1 MSDLTNQLAIA
12 EKEEVGRGIRYLLAE
27 PLLTARSAPDRF
39 DVVRRRRVPIAA
51 WFDTFCGWGLI
62 VEPRV
67 GYARLRKVRTSV
79 DPTRPARRHR
89 SQRTPFDRRRY
100 VLLCVVAAELCTVPV
115 TTIGI
120 LADNV
125 AAATANEPLISGFD
139 PVDRAERRAF
149 VDVLRLL
156 ESFGVLETVD
166 GSSDTYVDSTQAKV
180 LYRVDNTLLL
190 RLLVTTSG
198 PSQLGVPAEEVPLRL
213 PDVLGELT
221 RERRYG
227 AAAEHRGRH
236 TDSPAAPDAQRN
248 LWLRHSVFR
257 RLVEDPVLYFDTLT
271 DAERAYLATPT
282 GRQMLKRAADT
293 AGFVLEERAEGVMF
307 VDPEAL
313 STDQKFPDDAATAK
327 VAALLLLEEL
337 TGPTTVEQLRR
348 HAAELLQRFPRWARS
363 YRTDDGPGDL
373 VTDALAVLTQFQ
385 LVRTTTAGLVVPLP
399 AAARYRVQQPRL
411 ADPTQEQS

>member
-1 MSDLTNQLAIA
+1 MTDLTNQLAIA

-27 PLLTARSAPDRF
+27 PLLTAGSAPDRF
-39 DVVRRRRVPIAA
+39 DIVRRRRVPIAA

-67 GYARLRKVRTSV
+67 GYARLRKVRTSA

-89 SQRTPFDRRRY
+89 SQRAPFDRRRY
-100 VLLCVVAAELCTVPV
+100 VLMCVVAAELCTVPV

-120 LADNV
+120 LAGNV
-125 AAATANEPLISGFD
+125 AAATANEPLIRGFN
-139 PVDRAERRAF
+139 PVNQAERRAF

-166 GSSDTYVDSTQAKV
+166 GSSDSYVDSTQAKV

-213 PDVLGELT
+213 HEILGEIM

-227 AAAEHRGRH
+227 AAAEPPGRH
-236 TDSPAAPDAQRN
+236 ADASAVPDAQRN

-257 RLVEDPVLYFDTLT
+257 RLVDDPVLYFDTLT

-293 AGFVLEERAEGVMF
+293 AGFVLEERTEGVMF

-337 TGPTTVEQLRR
+337 TGPTTVEQLCR
-348 HAAELLQRFPRWARS
+348 HAAELLQRFPRWART
-363 YRTDDGPGDL
+363 YRADDGPGDL
-373 VTDALAVLTQFQ
+373 VADALAVLTQFQ
-385 LVRTTTAGLVVPLP
+385 LVRTTAAGLVVPLP
-399 AAARYRVQQPRL
+399 AAARYRVQQPRI
-411 ADPTQEQS
+411 ADPTQEPS

>member
-1 MSDLTNQLAIA
+1 MTDLTNQLAIA

-27 PLLTARSAPDRF
+27 PLLTAKSAPERF
-39 DVVRRRRVPIAA
+39 DIVRRRRVPIAA
-51 WFDTFCGWGLI
+51 WFDTFCGWGLT

-67 GYARLRKVRTSV
+67 GYARLRKVRASA
-79 DPTRPARRHR
+79 DATRPARRNR
-89 SQRTPFDRRRY
+89 SQRAPFDRRRY
-100 VLLCVVAAELCTVPV
+100 VLLCVAAAELCTVPV

-120 LADNV
+120 LAGNV
-125 AAATANEPLISGFD
+125 TAATANEPLLTGFD

-166 GSSDTYVDSTQAKV
+166 GSSDSYVDSTHAKV

-198 PSQLGVPAEEVPLRL
+198 PSQLGVPIEEVPLRL
-213 PDVLGELT
+213 PEILGELT

-227 AAAEHRGRH
+227 AAAVPQGRH
-236 TDSPAAPDAQRN
+236 TDSATVPDAQRN

-257 RLVEDPVLYFDTLT
+257 RLVDDPVLYFDTLT
-271 DAERAYLATPT
+271 DAERGYLTTPT
-282 GRQMLKRAADT
+282 GRQMLKRAADI

-327 VAALLLLEEL
+327 VAALLLLDEL
-337 TGPTTVEQLRR
+337 TGPSTIEQLRR
-348 HAAELLQRFPRWARS
+348 HAAELLQRFPRWART
-363 YRTDDGPGDL
+363 YRTDDGPGGL

-385 LVRTTTAGLVVPLP
+385 LVRTTAGLVVPLP
-399 AAARYRVQQPRL
+399 AAARYRVQQPRI
-411 ADPTQEQS
+411 ADPTQEPS